1 MEVLLTDGMFGKGDK
16 IADAETGEQAL
27 AAIYEWKKRES
38 PKNRYKVEK
47 YDRFIFGEDGSVAV
61 DFGDYSSFF
70 LIIGPGAKAEI
81 QKALSFKE
89 E

>member
-16 IADAETGEQAL
+16 IAGAETGEQAL

-70 LIIGPGAKAEI
+70 LITGPNAKAEI
-81 QKALSFKE
+81 QKVL
-89 E
+89 